1 VTAIR
6 VNALG
11 GSSLRYVIPAALDL
25 NNVPAHVACV
35 MDGNGRWAQMRGL
48 QRTEGH
54 AAGEEALFDAIEG
67 AVEVGIKWLTVYAF
81 STENWKRPPE
91 EVRFLMAFNESL
103 LVNRSQE
110 LHEMN
115 VRIRFIGRRNW
126 RVPKRVLRRIDEAT
140 ELTKNNTGLTFTIA
154 FNYGGRAEIIDA
166 IKSMIEDDV
175 PANKVDE
182 RKLRKYFY
190 DPQMPDVDLMVRTS
204 GEFRISNFLLWENAY
219 SEMVFTETLWP
230 DFRRTHLFDA
240 ILVYQE
246 RDRRFGGLNR

>member
-1 VTAIR
+1 
-6 VNALG
+6 
-11 GSSLRYVIPAALDL
+11 
-25 NNVPAHVACV
+25 

-110 LHEMN
+110 LHELN

-166 IKSMIEDDV
+166 IKSMIEDNV
-175 PANKVDE
+175 PAHKVDE

-204 GEFRISNFLLWENAY
+204 GEFRLSNFLLWENAY

-230 DFRRTHLFDA
+230 DFRREHLFDA

>member
-1 VTAIR
+1 MTVIR

-91 EVRFLMAFNESL
+91 EVRFLMAFNENL

-110 LHEMN
+110 LHELN

-230 DFRRTHLFDA
+230 DFRHTHLFDA

>member
-1 VTAIR
+1 MTAIR